1 VKKSLELI
9 LADNDPK
16 REEFKQMVKQIN
28 DKAMAQVQTE
38 LYFGLSFLTIL
49 TFGWLLLPAPPYLLL
64 SPP

>member
-1 VKKSLELI
+1 MKKSLELI